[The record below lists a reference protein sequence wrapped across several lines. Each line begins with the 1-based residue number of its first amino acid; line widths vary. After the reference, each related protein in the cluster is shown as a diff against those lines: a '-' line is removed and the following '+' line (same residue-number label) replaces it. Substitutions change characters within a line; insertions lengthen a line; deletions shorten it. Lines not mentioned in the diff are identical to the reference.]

1 MTDPVL
7 THPTAAV
14 VGTTDLAG
22 AALFFSALGCVP
34 WALPP
39 LDRRSAYALYG
50 LDDEARQLAMR
61 SPRSETFIRL
71 VETPHAAP
79 PFRALDLGA
88 YGLDFFTRDLALT
101 MSAVERAGAHNITP
115 LVPYGPERSITPDAE
130 DFLNQE
136 VLFQGP
142 DEITVYITDVTVS
155 TNHWPTM
162 LAHDERINSELVMLC
177 WVVDDNDVERQ
188 FWESEAGLVV
198 VGDGYPDS
206 EAMIELMYHPR
217 STPLRCVNISDAA
230 GGTKMELMS
239 YPEESGL
246 PRREEWPLRG
256 GFHGAQFV
264 VDDVE
269 EAVRSLPSAT
279 FGDVVEVT
287 TDAGTIAAVTG
298 TSPGGARFELW
309 EGGHPSP

>member
-1 MTDPVL
+1 MTEPVL
-7 THPTAAV
+7 THPTSAI
-14 VGTTDLAG
+14 VGTTDLA
-22 AALFFSALGCVP
+22 AAAQFFSALGCTP
-34 WALPP
+34 WLLPP
-39 LDRRSAYALYG
+39 LMGRAAQALYG
-50 LDDEARQLAMR
+50 LDGPTRQLAMR
-61 SPRSETFIRL
+61 SPGSDTFIRL
-71 VETPHAAP
+71 VETPHSAP

-115 LVPYGPERSITPDAE
+115 LVPYGPERSITPHAE

-142 DEITVYITDVTVS
+142 DEITVYVTDVTVS
-155 TNHWPTM
+155 TNDWPTK
-162 LAHDERINSELVMLC
+162 LQDDGRVNSEPVMLC
-177 WVVDDNDVERQ
+177 WVVDDNDVERR

-206 EAMIELMYHPR
+206 DAMIELMYHPR

-246 PRREEWPLRG
+246 RRREEWPLRG

-264 VDDVE
+264 VDDVRH
-269 EAVRSLPSAT
+269 AVTRLPSAA
-279 FGDVVEVT
+279 FGDVVEVAT
-287 TDAGTIAAVTG
+287 ADGSVSAVTG
-298 TSPGGARFELW
+298 ISPGGARFELW
-309 EGGHPSP
+309 EAVAPTS